1 MPRLRGAGGYGVN
14 RCSEVEDGR
23 NITLSLGDK
32 PGMLGY
38 SKPLDLHRTLVG
50 SKTGGSMI
58 ASRKFLIESTS
69 NYEAWVTGL
78 QPLGCASEHGVSSII
93 DKM

>member
-1 MPRLRGAGGYGVN
+1 
-14 RCSEVEDGR
+14 
-23 NITLSLGDK
+23 
-32 PGMLGY
+32 
-38 SKPLDLHRTLVG
+38 
-50 SKTGGSMI
+50 MI